1 MTAGSLVGYQP
12 HPIEPSDIESYR
24 EYNNNQILS
33 LRKNF
38 FNDTRFKVPDKKSMN
53 KLYDG
58 EQRNRNRR
66 KQDYVYK

>member
-12 HPIEPSDIESYR
+12 HPIEPSDIQSYR
-24 EYNNNQILS
+24 EYNNNQILA

-38 FNDTRFKVPDKKSMN
+38 FNNTRFRIPDKKSMD
-53 KLYDG
+53 KIKIDDG

-66 KQDYVYK
+66 K